1 MIEYTGKQVTIMACS
16 DCNANC
22 EHCYISYTGNMTGK
36 YLLQMCRLF
45 KNKYKIIINGTEPLL
60 HEDYFEA
67 FKLSDQNRI
76 LTNGLIINSDETIL
90 DKIKETGIKNIAMS
104 YHFGTEISTVPQD
117 IVEQAIIKIKK
128 HNLNPELMCTI
139 TVENYDKLDDI
150 CKKTIDLEVNTIR
163 FFNCINT
170 GKCESNCSNFCLDD
184 EQINHFFD
192 QLVEV
197 RKKYGKDILKIK
209 RNGLFGKDS
218 NNTNYNFKCVA
229 SIDEGVITPDG
240 NVYPCIFMAK
250 PGFEIG
256 HYENGKILLYY
267 QLDNNEDRCIA
278 HDIFNK
284 KEYSFSKKLVKR

>member
-22 EHCYISYTGNMTGK
+22 EHCYISYTGNMTGEN
-36 YLLQMCRLF
+36 LLRMCRLF

-104 YHFGTEISTVPQD
+104 YHFGTEISTVPQNA
-117 IVEQAIIKIKK
+117 VEQAIIKIKK

-150 CKKTIDLEVNTIR
+150 CKKTIDLGVNTIR

-192 QLVEV
+192 QLIEV
-197 RKKYGKDILKIK
+197 RKKYDKNILKIK

-218 NNTNYNFKCVA
+218 NNGCNFKCIA
-229 SIDEGVITPDG
+229 SIDEVVITPDG
-240 NVYPCIFMAK
+240 KVYPCIFMAK
-250 PGFEIG
+250 SGFEIG

-267 QLDNNEDRCIA
+267 QLDNNEDKCIA
-278 HDIFNK
+278 YDIFNK
-284 KEYSFSKKLVKR
+284 KEYSFSRKLIKR